1 MVARKTANGRNGNGK
16 ARRSRANTEL
26 DLTTFNNRRRMKIAI
41 EKTLTIPGSAGPTID
56 IYQVGINSVGLTQNR
71 LAQRLFTT
79 DGLGGSWH
87 IEHVRIRAI
96 DVVFDARGIGASVV
110 FNQRARVGA
119 WVTPDAAAAIDGT
132 ELVKEI
138 GMYTPHAVNPN
149 LTRIVRLRMGPE
161 FTLGRFGGA
170 RTAMSLIIAGDGFQ
184 GSIRIFYHLE
194 TTGFPGA
201 RLTLANDIM
210 VEESQ
215 PKEVHFSSDGKGN
228 IIRSVECNNSSTVE
242 CKHEICQKLRS
253 GSTALTGAWSETG
266 DE

>member
-1 MVARKTANGRNGNGK
+1 MVARKTNNGRNGNGK
-16 ARRSRANTEL
+16 GRRFRPNAEL
-26 DLTTFNNRRRMKIAI
+26 DLTRFNNRRRMKIAI
-41 EKTLTIPGSAGPTID
+41 EKTLAIPGSAGPTID

-96 DVVFDARGIGASVV
+96 DVVFDARGTGASVV

-132 ELVKEI
+132 ELIKEI

-149 LTRIVRLRMGPE
+149 LTRIVRLNMGPE
-161 FTLGRFGGA
+161 FTLGRFGGS

-184 GSIRIFYHLE
+184 GSVRIFYHLE

-201 RLTLANDIM
+201 RLTIAKEEDIV
-210 VEESQ
+210 VEDTQ
-215 PKEVHFSSDGKGN
+215 PKEIHFSSDGKGKV
-228 IIRSVECNNSSTVE
+228 IRLVDTCS
-242 CKHEICQKLRS
+242 HEICQKLRLET
-253 GSTALTGAWSETG
+253 TAHNGTWTETG
-266 DE
+266 GE